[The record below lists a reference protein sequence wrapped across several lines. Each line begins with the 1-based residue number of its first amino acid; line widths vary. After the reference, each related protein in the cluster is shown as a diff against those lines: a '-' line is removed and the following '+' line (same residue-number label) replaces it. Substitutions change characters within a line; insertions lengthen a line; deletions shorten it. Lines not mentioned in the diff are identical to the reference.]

1 MPEKHSF
8 TLRQTDQARQAAD
21 MAVEHPGEVFLRL
34 VAPLTKRP
42 ASRMPSRAEL
52 ARAALG
58 IILRLVAWWIGLF
71 YAKVGAMQLDLTDAP
86 VRSFLP
92 AIKHDPGR

>member
-21 MAVEHPGEVFLRL
+21 MAVEHPGQVFLRL
-34 VAPLTKRP
+34 VAALTKRQ

-58 IILRLVAWWIGLF
+58 IILRLVTWWIGLF
-71 YAKVGAMQLDLTDAP
+71 L
-86 VRSFLP
+86 R
-92 AIKHDPGR
+92 